1 MRRWAAPKALS
12 PAVRRTEG
20 SPVRRWAAPKALSPA
35 VRKSKGTTVIDLA
48 FGWQEWLLLF
58 SHFLSLSLLAVGGAI
73 MLAPDMHRFLVDE
86 HLWLSDPQFA
96 SSIALAQAAPGP
108 NVLFIALLGW
118 NIGLNNGGGVLAV
131 LGLLV
136 TMVGVM
142 LPSTL
147 LTYSA
152 SQWAHRNRSLRS
164 VRAFKMAMAP
174 IVIALLVATAWVLAS
189 AMTGQPRATALWLLT
204 AATTV
209 IVWRTRIHL
218 LWLLGAGA
226 VLGAVGLV

>member
-1 MRRWAAPKALS
+1 MN
-12 PAVRRTEG
+12 G
-20 SPVRRWAAPKALSPA
+20 
-35 VRKSKGTTVIDLA
+35 LA
-48 FGWQEWLLLF
+48 FGWHEWLVLF

-118 NIGLNNGGGVLAV
+118 NIGMNNGGGVLAV

-136 TMVGVM
+136 TMVGVL
-142 LPSTL
+142 LPSTV

-152 SQWAHRNRSLRS
+152 SRWGHRNRNRRS

-174 IVIALLVATAWVLAS
+174 IVIALLLATAWVLAS
-189 AMTGQPRATALWLLT
+189 AMQGDAKAIGRWLLT
-204 AATTV
+204 ALTTV

-226 VLGAVGLV
+226 LLGVLGLV